1 MSTVPCVGLSAGPEE
16 ISAELDAMQAIG
28 LAFSQL
34 QDPMAR
40 ARVLRWATECFEI
53 PVETPP
59 VPVSGKAARVAASPM
74 DLTLE
79 GVDEMFEPPALTLEG
94 VHEMFDPPAVA
105 PPPSNV
111 VHLEALE
118 PPYVSRDIAQ
128 LRNIHCEAADSEP
141 LDSLMRALATDFQR
155 FAVDW
160 QRA

>member
-1 MSTVPCVGLSAGPEE
+1 
-16 ISAELDAMQAIG
+16 MQAIG

-40 ARVLRWATECFEI
+40 ARVLRWASECFEI

-59 VPVSGKAARVAASPM
+59 GPVSSKAARVAASPM

-79 GVDEMFEPPALTLEG
+79 GVDEMFDPPALTLEG

-105 PPPSNV
+105 PRPSNL
-111 VHLEALE
+111 HLEATQ

-128 LRNIHCEAADSEP
+128 LQNIHCEAADSEP

-155 FAVDW
+155 FAVDL

>member
-1 MSTVPCVGLSAGPEE
+1 MSTGSRVGSSAGPEE
-16 ISAELDAMQAIG
+16 ISAELEAMQAIG

-59 VPVSGKAARVAASPM
+59 VPVSGKAARVAASSM

-79 GVDEMFEPPALTLEG
+79 GVDEMFDPPALTLEG

-105 PPPSNV
+105 PRPSNL
-111 VHLEALE
+111 HLEATQ

-128 LRNIHCEAADSEP
+128 LQNIHCEAADAEP

>member
-16 ISAELDAMQAIG
+16 ISAELDAMQAVG

-59 VPVSGKAARVAASPM
+59 VPISGKAARVAASPM

-105 PPPSNV
+105 LRPSNL
-111 VHLEALE
+111 HLEATE
-118 PPYVSRDIAQ
+118 RPYVSRDMTHLQ
-128 LRNIHCEAADSEP
+128 NIHCEAADSEP

>member
-1 MSTVPCVGLSAGPEE
+1 MSTGSRVGLSAGPEE
-16 ISAELDAMQAIG
+16 ISAELEAMQAIG

-105 PPPSNV
+105 LRPSYL
-111 VHLEALE
+111 HLEATE
-118 PPYVSRDIAQ
+118 PPYVSRDMAHLQ
-128 LRNIHCEAADSEP
+128 NIHCAAADSEP

>member
-1 MSTVPCVGLSAGPEE
+1 MSTGSRVGVSAGPEE
-16 ISAELDAMQAIG
+16 ISAELEAMQAIG

-59 VPVSGKAARVAASPM
+59 GPVSCKAALVAATPM

-79 GVDEMFEPPALTLEG
+79 GVD
-94 VHEMFDPPAVA
+94 EMFDPPAVA
-105 PPPSNV
+105 PPPSNI
-111 VHLEALE
+111 VHLEAIE